1 MNIKQLIKLGDVVVF
16 KDGLQYIY
24 LICSDTGY
32 SSDKSILLRDSGN
45 YYGNGLENFNEELL
59 NTRTG
64 TQIVKI
70 YRPIKQLTCIQR
82 RSEFLIN
89 FKVKDFLKNS
99 IRIFPEENFIN
110 ISLYV

>member
-1 MNIKQLIKLGDVVVF
+1 MDIKQLVKLGDVVVF
-16 KDGLQYIY
+16 KNGLQYIY

-45 YYGNGLENFNEELL
+45 YYGNGLEDFNEELF
-59 NTRTG
+59 NIGTG
-64 TQIVKI
+64 AQIVEI
-70 YRPIKQLTCIQR
+70 YRPIKKLTCIQH

-89 FKVKDFLKNS
+89 FKIKDFLKNS